1 MPEAVRVVLDTN
13 VLLSL
18 FVFADSRYAPLRAR
32 LEGGGLIALTD
43 ARCLGEFRRVLA
55 YPMFSLDDDAQGAAF
70 GSFARHAAII
80 AATADPVPLPECKDA
95 DDQKFLEVARD
106 GQARWLV
113 TSDKALLRLARRRK
127 LAHLFDIITPDQAL
141 EFEAAA

>member
-18 FVFADSRYAPLRAR
+18 FVFADSRLAPLRGR
-32 LEGGGLIALTD
+32 LEAGELIALTD

-55 YPMFSLDDDAQGAAF
+55 YPMFSLDDAAQRAAF
-70 GSFARHAAII
+70 ESFARRAAIV
-80 AATADPVPLPECKDA
+80 AAAADPVPLPECRDA

-106 GQARWLV
+106 GRARWLV

-141 EFEAAA
+141 AR